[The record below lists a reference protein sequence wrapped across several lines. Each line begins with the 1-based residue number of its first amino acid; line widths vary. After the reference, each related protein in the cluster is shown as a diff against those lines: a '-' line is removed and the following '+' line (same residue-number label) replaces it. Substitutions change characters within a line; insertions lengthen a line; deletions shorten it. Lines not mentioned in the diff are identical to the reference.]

1 MLYSPLI
8 STTTSPIPK
17 LSATKDYFIFPY
29 NFSSCF
35 TKKPSMDSTT
45 TEKTSIKYQAVIDA
59 IRKAEPNRVLTTEE
73 IADIIQQSSNAVR
86 STSDGVA
93 QTVLWCLI

>member
-1 MLYSPLI
+1 
-8 STTTSPIPK
+8 
-17 LSATKDYFIFPY
+17 
-29 NFSSCF
+29 
-35 TKKPSMDSTT
+35 MDSTT